1 MANPLPPAS
10 SGGNAARALTLPE
23 LFQAQAARTP
33 EAPAVVFGDV
43 TLSYADLN
51 ARANRL
57 ARYLVLLGAV
67 PERLV
72 AVAMP
77 RSAEMI
83 VAVLAVLKAGAAYV
97 PVDPAYPADRI
108 GFMLADAAPVAVL
121 TTTTLAG
128 LDLPG
133 GIRVVLDDP
142 ATMAAVAGLDAGD
155 LSIPPALASP
165 AYVIYTSGS
174 TGRPKGVVV
183 EHRNLAGLLGWAR
196 AEFTA
201 AELAKVLAST
211 SLSFDVSVFE
221 IFTPLICGG
230 SIEVVRDL
238 LALAEDGAAWDGS
251 LISGVPSAL
260 TEVLSVPG
268 TRASART
275 VVLAGEALTG
285 RAAAAIGAALPGAE
299 VRNIY
304 GPTEATVYATAWRA
318 GQAGA
323 AISGNPPI
331 GRPVRDMRALV
342 LDPGLQPVPPGVAGE
357 LYLAG
362 GQLARGYLGRP
373 GLTAERFVACPSG
386 EPRRGSGCTGPGT
399 WPGGTRTGRSS
410 TWAASMTRSRSGGS
424 GSSPAR
430 SRPCWPPSPASGKL
444 RSPSATTGP
453 VTAPWSATPCR
464 RRAGRSTPARCGP
477 QPPRPCPA
485 TWCLPRSS
493 SWTGCR

>member
-1 MANPLPPAS
+1 M
-10 SGGNAARALTLPE
+10 
-23 LFQAQAARTP
+23 
-33 EAPAVVFGDV
+33 VFGDV
-43 TLSYADLN
+43 TLSYTALN

-57 ARYLVLLGAV
+57 ARYLVLLGAG

-83 VAVLAVLKAGAAYV
+83 VALLAVLKAGAAYV
-97 PVDPAYPADRI
+97 PVDPACPADRI

-155 LSIPPALASP
+155 LSIPLALASP

-183 EHRNLAGLLGWAR
+183 EHRNLAGLLCWAR

-238 LALAEDGAAWDGS
+238 LALAEDGATWDGS

-285 RAAAAIGAALPGAE
+285 RAAAAIGVA
-299 VRNIY
+299 
-304 GPTEATVYATAWRA
+304 
-318 GQAGA
+318 
-323 AISGNPPI
+323 
-331 GRPVRDMRALV
+331 RPA
-342 LDPGLQPVPPGVAGE
+342 
-357 LYLAG
+357 
-362 GQLARGYLGRP
+362 
-373 GLTAERFVACPSG
+373 
-386 EPRRGSGCTGPGT
+386 
-399 WPGGTRTGRSS
+399 
-410 TWAASMTRSRSGGS
+410 
-424 GSSPAR
+424 
-430 SRPCWPPSPASGKL
+430 
-444 RSPSATTGP
+444 
-453 VTAPWSATPCR
+453 
-464 RRAGRSTPARCGP
+464 AGRAITLA
-477 QPPRPCPA
+477 
-485 TWCLPRSS
+485 
-493 SWTGCR
+493 